1 MKINI
6 GKKIIGFA
14 MCFLILTAMFPTFAF
29 GDSLGPAALEVT
41 KTVEYYKT
49 IQNKNLTSF
58 WETLALYGAGENIA
72 DGSWLLPV
80 SVINEGSAV
89 NDYASAILNELAKGN
104 NPVEWTAALASK
116 QKTDGSFSPAINEN
130 IFAIIALDAAK
141 VSYATQSA
149 ISFLSAL
156 QNTDGGFPGYYGS
169 SDIDVT
175 GMALMA
181 MGRYK
186 DNDLATK
193 QSVGK
198 AIAYLKKNQI
208 STGGFSGAYGSNAN
222 TDAASVLGLV
232 AAGEDVTSPTA
243 LGWGYMATG
252 KTPYDALLN
261 FRTLN
266 KGFGYSNNVKSD
278 AYATQQVLL
287 ALDDLRNGAS
297 TIYSL
302 LSQTFVDKTLYFTGA
317 KTIASAGDTLQFKL
331 MGTGVGGSHIP
342 KAIENA
348 SYIITTPG
356 GIDSAITPKITS
368 GGSVSATFS
377 EPGTYILTAAASIDG
392 TAVTPAAVSIIVNEP
407 APTSGRMT
415 ISVRIEGAQ
424 GSIAQSD
431 SFEAIDANNDG
442 NLSVSESVSQFL
454 DSRWISYFMDRYGY
468 IYELNYEK
476 AGTFDRGAGW
486 LGAVNG
492 DLNNWDVHAGDKVLF
507 FYGSWPLGYEPS
519 TYIPIISADTGNYK
533 SGNPLAVR
541 LTSLYNVDV
550 YGPSPDYALISTTT
564 KAISL
569 PDVDVKINSWIGKT
583 DVDGKITIPSS
594 AINTG
599 LQTIY
604 FSKEKENQTPGIVRT
619 TLKFTPSSS
628 GTGDTTQH
636 SVRLIVKGA
645 SGGTILSENVKLQT
659 GDSALSILL
668 NQGSLTAVVTGK
680 AGSRYVR
687 SINGLSEFDFGAASG
702 WMYLVD
708 GAAPSVSADSYKLS
722 IGQTVEW
729 LYTKDLGADIGA
741 NDNTVPA
748 GTSSVDSEDWK
759 TAQILLGELVLEMN
773 SQGIKDEFDII
784 VFAENGKLNSIKARQ
799 FIEEHVKSENGI
811 FSKSTDIAKILM
823 AAKIA
828 GMNPNDIGGYDLL
841 NSLFQFRDLTRQGVN
856 APIFALLTFDALNV
870 EIPAESINTRE
881 KLIAAILDFQNKDG
895 GFSLSVLGESNQDL
909 TAMALTSLAKYKD
922 QPIVKAAIESG
933 LSYLS
938 KLQQKD
944 GGFSYQGVRSS
955 ETISQVIIAL
965 STLSIGLDDSRFTK
979 EEGNLLSALLSFRI
993 SGGFS
998 HTLGGDKDDLAT
1010 RQAAMAL
1017 TAYSRYMEGQ
1027 SGFYDLSGIKPGFND
1042 LTGVKWAQASIEFM
1056 SSENIVSG
1064 FGDGS
1069 FRPGDKT
1076 SREQLVKMLIVGLKP
1091 DFTPSAPTFR
1101 DIPRNSWYAAY
1112 VGAAEK
1118 LGIIQGKD
1126 KNNFGAGE
1134 AITRQDLIVMAD
1146 RMAKAGGIKLNP
1158 LTDSS
1163 KVIAFKDADEVS
1175 DYAKA
1180 SVARLAAAGMIAG
1193 KPDGTFDPKSSC
1205 TRAEA
1210 AVILYRLLQAR

>member
-29 GDSLGPAALEVT
+29 GDSSGPAALEVT
-41 KTVEYYKT
+41 KTVEYYKS
-49 IQNKNLTSF
+49 IQNKNLASF

-193 QSVGK
+193 QSVGE
-198 AIAYLKKNQI
+198 AIVYLKKNQI
-208 STGGFSGAYGSNAN
+208 STGGFNGAYGSNAN
-222 TDAASVLGLV
+222 TDAAAVLGLL

-243 LGWGYMATG
+243 LGWGYKETG

-261 FRTLN
+261 FRTPN
-266 KGFGYSNNVKSD
+266 KGFGYSNNAKSD

-287 ALDDLRNGAS
+287 ALDDIKNGAS

-302 LSQTFVDKTLYFTGA
+302 SNQTFVDKTLYFTGV
-317 KTIASAGDTLQFKL
+317 KTIASAGDTLQFNL
-331 MGTGVGGSHIP
+331 MGIGVGGSSIP

-348 SYIITTPG
+348 SFIITTSG
-356 GIDSAITPKITS
+356 GIDSAITPEITS
-368 GGSVSATFS
+368 GGSVSASFS
-377 EPGTYILTAAASIDG
+377 EPGTYILRAEASIESL
-392 TAVTPAAVSIIVNEP
+392 AVTPAAVSIIVKEP

-415 ISVRIEGAQ
+415 ISVRIEGAL

-431 SFEAIDANNDG
+431 SFEAIDADNDG

-454 DSRWISYFMDRYGY
+454 DGRWISYFMNGGY
-468 IYELNYEK
+468 ISEVNYEK
-476 AGTFDRGAGW
+476 AGTFDPMAGW

-492 DLNNWDVHAGDKVLF
+492 DLNNWTVHTGDKVLF
-507 FYGSWPLGYEPS
+507 FYGSWPSDYAPS
-519 TYIPIISADTGNYK
+519 TYIPIISANTGNYK
-533 SGNPLAVR
+533 SGNPLEVK
-541 LTSLYNVDV
+541 LTSLYNVEV
-550 YGPSPDYALISTTT
+550 YGPAPDYALLSTTT

-628 GTGDTTQH
+628 GTGDTTQD

-668 NQGSLTAVVTGK
+668 NRGSLTAVVTGK

-687 SINGLSEFDFGAASG
+687 SINGLSEFDYGAASG

-708 GAAPSVSADSYKLS
+708 NAAPSVSADSYMLS

-729 LYTKDLGADIGA
+729 LYTKTLGADIGA
-741 NDNTVPA
+741 NNNTVPA
-748 GTSSVDSEDWK
+748 GSASVDSEDWK
-759 TAQILLGELVLEMN
+759 TAKIMLRELVLEMN
-773 SQGIKDEFDII
+773 SQGIRDEFDII

-828 GMNPNDIGGYDLL
+828 GMNPNNVGGYDLL
-841 NSLFQFRDLTRQGVN
+841 NSLFQFRDMRRQGVN
-856 APIFALLTFDALNV
+856 ASIFALLTFDALNV

-955 ETISQVIIAL
+955 ETISQVVIAL

-979 EEGNLLSALLSFRI
+979 EEGNLLSALLSFRK

-1017 TAYSRYMEGQ
+1017 TAYSRHMEGQ

-1042 LTGVKWAQASIEFM
+1042 LTGVKWAQAAIEFM
-1056 SSENIVSG
+1056 SRENIVSG

-1076 SREQLVKMLIVGLKP
+1076 NREQLVKMLIVGLKP

-1134 AITRQDLIVMAD
+1134 TITRQDLIVMAD
-1146 RMAKAGGIKLNP
+1146 RMAKAAGIKLNP
-1158 LTDSS
+1158 LTDPS

-1180 SVARLAAAGMIAG
+1180 SVERLAAAGMIAG